1 VTGPFRRALPALCAL
16 LCALALSGCIDSA
29 DPILSSASPEFGP
42 KLNLQF
48 YSLSKDAATEPSRE
62 SFTWN
67 GALYVHAG
75 GARTVDSFT
84 VHPFENGDYIVQSL
98 AGKDRKVEY
107 ALLRKLAEGV
117 YLARAI
123 DEEDADEQTR
133 TALCTKGGKYSC
145 RIETRDQLFTFA
157 RATAA
162 RKYSTGGLVLRLP
175 EGAEKPRRAAKQ
187 PVHRRP
193 APR

>member
-1 VTGPFRRALPALCAL
+1 MTTPIRRALLALCAL

-29 DPILSSASPEFGP
+29 DPILSSANPEFGP

-48 YSLSKDAATEPSRE
+48 YSLSKDVATEPSRE
-62 SFTWN
+62 SFAWN

-75 GARTVDSFT
+75 GARTIDSFT

-98 AGKDRKVEY
+98 SGKDRKVEY
-107 ALLRKLAEGV
+107 TLLHRVAEGV

-133 TALCTKGGKYSC
+133 TSLCTKGGKYSC
-145 RIETRDQLFTFA
+145 RIETRDQLFAFA

-162 RKYSTGGLVLRLP
+162 RQHQSGGLVIRLADAP
-175 EGAEKPRRAAKQ
+175 DKPRRRK
-187 PVHRRP
+187 R
-193 APR
+193 

>member
-1 VTGPFRRALPALCAL
+1 VTRAFRRTLPALCAL
-16 LCALALSGCIDSA
+16 LSALALSGCIDSA
-29 DPILSSASPEFGP
+29 DPILSSANPEFGQ

-48 YSLSKDAATEPSRE
+48 YSLSKDVATEPSRE

-67 GALYVHAG
+67 GALYVHAR
-75 GARTVDSFT
+75 GARTVDGFT

-98 AGKDRKVEY
+98 SKDHKVEY
-107 ALLRKLAEGV
+107 ALLRKLVEGV

-133 TALCTKGGKYSC
+133 TSLCNKGGKYSC

-162 RKYSTGGLVLRLP
+162 RKYSTGGLVLRLRDLP
-175 EGAEKPRRAAKQ
+175 ENL
-187 PVHRRP
+187 HRRK
-193 APR
+193 AR

>member
-1 VTGPFRRALPALCAL
+1 MTRPFRRALPALCAL
-16 LCALALSGCIDSA
+16 LGALALSGCIDSA

-48 YSLSKDAATEPSRE
+48 YSLSKDTVSEPSRE

-67 GALYVHAG
+67 GAIYVHAG
-75 GARTVDSFT
+75 GAHTVDGFT
-84 VHPFENGDYIVQSL
+84 VHPFENGDYIAQSL
-98 AGKDRKVEY
+98 GKGHKVEY

-133 TALCTKGGKYSC
+133 TSLCTKGGRYSC

-162 RKYSTGGLVLRLP
+162 RKYLTGGLVLRLP
-175 EGAEKPRRAAKQ
+175 DLPENPR
-187 PVHRRP
+187 HRKR
-193 APR
+193 